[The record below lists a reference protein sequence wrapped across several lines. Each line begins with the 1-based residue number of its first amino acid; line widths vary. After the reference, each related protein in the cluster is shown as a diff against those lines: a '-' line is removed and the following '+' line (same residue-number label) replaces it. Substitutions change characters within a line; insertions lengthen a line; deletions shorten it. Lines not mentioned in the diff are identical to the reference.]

1 VYAAM
6 LTSRHPDL
14 QSLMRRHL
22 ALNLLPALGCRGQDL
37 TLFNFSGFTISNVE
51 HHSSAEGPITLV
63 SLISAGARKLHQDSK
78 TNAKAVLQAANPLVD
93 PVRALGLYT

>member
-1 VYAAM
+1 
-6 LTSRHPDL
+6 
-14 QSLMRRHL
+14 
-22 ALNLLPALGCRGQDL
+22 
-37 TLFNFSGFTISNVE
+37 
-51 HHSSAEGPITLV
+51 LV